1 MKIRF
6 PLLLVAALLFASGCS
21 ALPGLRVLTGQDATN
36 AVAERS
42 VESDELVMA
51 DKSGTT
57 DPALIAAAD
66 RIEAANGGNVDIV
79 EIRQDTVKHEFDVY
93 MLYQPDPNGTQQD
106 NNNAIRRAIELTWQG
121 TMQASRGS
129 DVIRINIVQPQRVPT
144 LDKGPSFVGFV
155 VASFAIDRPDALAYL
170 QHRPNTLTDFITL
183 ITDGKLKDTTPQNG
197 QPEFYSGQ
205 PNHPVFMLASMA
217 PAATADQ
224 QAQSDQNGQNSNSS
238 NGSG

>member
-1 MKIRF
+1 MKTRF
-6 PLLLVAALLFASGCS
+6 LLLVAALLFASGCS
-21 ALPGLRVLTGQDATN
+21 ALPGLRVLSGEDSTN
-36 AVAERS
+36 AVSERS
-42 VESDELVMA
+42 VEADELVMA

-79 EIRQDTVKHEFDVY
+79 EIRQNTAKHEFDVY
-93 MLYQPDPNGTQQD
+93 MLYQPDPNASQQD
-106 NNNAIRRAIELTWQG
+106 SSNAIRRAIELTWQG

-129 DVIRINIVQPQRVPT
+129 DVIRVNIVQPQQVPT

-155 VASFAIDRPDALAYL
+155 VATFSIDRPDALAYL
-170 QHRPNTLTDFITL
+170 QHRPNTLTDFIAL
-183 ITDGKLKDTTPQNG
+183 ITDGKLKDTSPQNG

-205 PNHPVFMLASMA
+205 PNHPVFMLSSMA
-217 PAATADQ
+217 PASDQ
-224 QAQSDQNGQNSNSS
+224 QAQSDQGSASS

>member
-6 PLLLVAALLFASGCS
+6 PLLFVAALLFASGCS
-21 ALPGLRVLTGQDATN
+21 ALPGLRVLTGQESTN

-93 MLYQPDPNGTQQD
+93 LLYQSDPNASQLD
-106 NNNAIRRAIELTWQG
+106 RNNAIRRAIELTWQG

-129 DVIRINIVQPQRVPT
+129 DVIRVNIVQPQQVPT

-183 ITDGKLKDTTPQNG
+183 ITDGKLKDTSTQNG

-205 PNHPVFMLASMA
+205 PNHPVFMLANMA
-217 PAATADQ
+217 PAASSQT
-224 QAQSDQNGQNSNSS
+224 SNSS